1 MGARNH
7 EMMGKRVYSTLG
19 PKVFT
24 ENVQLEKGTGGTQRL
39 REGLLQCLHKGG
51 LKGLEYRICL

>member
-1 MGARNH
+1 
-7 EMMGKRVYSTLG
+7 MMGKRVFSTLG

-24 ENVQLEKGTGGTQRL
+24 ENVQLEKGTGGTQGV